1 MSFEAESTM
10 IVNHKHAFRFMSL
23 YMSTQMKHVL
33 RYKCEVETLRNVEVI
48 TGTTLN
54 GRTSSIFRIFWVNAL
69 CHFRVIETMSHYQIR
84 LQKLGERLI
93 LEWVVHHRPSN
104 VSILSVSC
112 FSNLGS
118 EVIGKEFHVD
128 TVVNL

>member
-54 GRTSSIFRIFWVNAL
+54 GRTPSILRIFWVNVL
-69 CHFRVIETMSHYQIR
+69 CHFRVIKTMSHNQIR
-84 LQKLGERLI
+84 LQEFGERLI
-93 LEWVVHHRPSN
+93 RLISRFMGDPIISSRQGKRV
-104 VSILSVSC
+104 
-112 FSNLGS
+112 
-118 EVIGKEFHVD
+118 EV
-128 TVVNL
+128 TS